1 MTDAAYGQTWAQ
13 LLDAEH
19 ALRALAEAQ
28 LREYVNVL
36 EQLAL
41 SLAPAEVDARKR
53 DDPACFKRL
62 TAPEWLAFFSAG
74 QGGLMPPAGA
84 HWDLPAAADAASGA
98 PELNRLRDELRV
110 VRAENNRLRDLTQQ
124 LRQEKTAL
132 AAALRELKEKERGE
146 RTPAQRAKARP
157 AEGAAPAEADAAEP
171 VEAQPPGVPDQPGR
185 SAAQPAAPAPAA
197 ADLPAPPAKYARLF
211 DNWPVQGRALV
222 ALATTGWSLRQAVLR
237 RVAEQLGVT
246 ERDKSLQDLFGP
258 LAQRNLI
265 HQATESI
272 EGTVAAG
279 APDGQV
285 RIAILRLTNL
295 GQRVLNEIGVTPAG
309 SEWGRLEARD
319 GAGQVKHS
327 AWVCALADH
336 ARQRGYQ
343 TEVCPSA
350 TRPPRPDLLLVKG
363 AEQIYAVVRGAE
375 PAAPWAE
382 LTDAQGAVALC
393 APTRQVRQHLVA
405 DAKAAG
411 IVHGR
416 ATDLE
421 LLLAGDDRGA
431 LWAETW

>member
-1 MTDAAYGQTWAQ
+1 MSDPAFDQTWQQ
-13 LLDAEH
+13 LLDGEH
-19 ALRALAEAQ
+19 ALRVLAEGQ
-28 LREYVNVL
+28 VREYVGVL
-36 EQLAL
+36 ERLAHT
-41 SLAPAEVDARKR
+41 LAPAAADAAKR
-53 DDPACFKRL
+53 GEAGYFRRL
-62 TAPEWLAFFSAG
+62 TAAEWLVFFSAG
-74 QGGLMPPAGA
+74 QGGPTPPAGA
-84 HWDLPAAADAASGA
+84 HWGLPAAADAAPGA

-124 LRQEKTAL
+124 LRQEKMTL
-132 AAALRELKEKERGE
+132 AAALRELKDKERAE

-157 AEGAAPAEADAAEP
+157 AEGAAHAEADAAEP
-171 VEAQPPGVPDQPGR
+171 VEAQPPGAPDQPGR
-185 SAAQPAAPAPAA
+185 SAAQPAASAPAA

-222 ALATTGWSLRQAVLR
+222 ALATTGWSLRQAILR
-237 RVAEQLGVT
+237 RVVEQLGVN

-295 GQRVLNEIGVTPAG
+295 GQRVLNEIGVTPVA

-319 GAGQVKHS
+319 GADQVKHS
-327 AWVCALADH
+327 AWVCALAGH

-343 TEVCPSA
+343 TEVCPPA
-350 TRPPRPDLLLVKG
+350 TRPQRPDLLLVKG
-363 AEQIYAVVRGAE
+363 AEQVYAVVRGAE
-375 PAAPWAE
+375 PATPWAE